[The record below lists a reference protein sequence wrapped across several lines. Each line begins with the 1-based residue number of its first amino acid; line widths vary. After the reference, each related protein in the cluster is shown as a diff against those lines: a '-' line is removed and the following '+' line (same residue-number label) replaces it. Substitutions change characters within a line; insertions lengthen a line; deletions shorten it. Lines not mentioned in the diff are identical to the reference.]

1 MNIKKRETFYV
12 RYWLI
17 TALVVSVIST
27 YLLTF
32 SQDLD
37 SPVNWE
43 MRLVASMLLFA
54 LAALSLYALHRIINV
69 SAWYG
74 VIAFVFMVIMLFL
87 GIRIANSFTA
97 ATISDLGTAHLFLR
111 MPIAIVA
118 GLFGGVGSLLLSRA
132 FWARGRGATN
142 FIVSGYFALTGIALM
157 LGYFLIDALSGFIRL
172 VSLGF

>member
-1 MNIKKRETFYV
+1 MHF
-12 RYWLI
+12 WLI
-17 TALVVSVIST
+17 TALVACVIST

-43 MRLVASMLLFA
+43 TRLVVSMLLFA
-54 LAALSLYALHRIINV
+54 LVALSLYALHRIINV

-74 VIAFVFMVIMLFL
+74 VIAFVFIVIVLFL
-87 GIRIANSFTA
+87 GIRIANNFTA
-97 ATISDLGTAHLFLR
+97 ATIFDLDTAHLFLR
-111 MPIAIVA
+111 MPIAIVG

-157 LGYFLIDALSGFIRL
+157 FGYFLIDALTGFMRL
-172 VSLGF
+172 VSLGFG